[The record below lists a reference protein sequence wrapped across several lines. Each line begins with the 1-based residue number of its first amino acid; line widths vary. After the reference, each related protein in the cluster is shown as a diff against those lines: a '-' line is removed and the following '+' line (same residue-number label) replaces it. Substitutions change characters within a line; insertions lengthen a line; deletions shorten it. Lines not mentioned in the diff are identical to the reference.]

1 MTTRFRIGSVETIDS
16 LDAERHAA
24 LAQSVERFTRNEKVR
39 SSILLGGSTVF
50 PPSEAG

>member
-1 MTTRFRIGSVETIDS
+1 MTTRFRVRLVETIDF

-39 SSILLGGSTVF
+39 SSILLGGSTRK
-50 PPSEAG
+50 PALTS